1 MQDWEQPCASQ
12 KAGISTVSTACSSA
26 QCEFSFQ
33 AQFAQ
38 WQNRDSSQVTC
49 TIFLLAGKS
58 IYEMETHNI
67 LKRTKQNLWIS
78 VKFFFLIFLRMWTR
92 SSFFNGFQIVT
103 QVEKPKAEFFT
114 LFPLVNY
121 QFKSPLYNIH
131 LMSEYSS
138 VLIHGTDQRQRILQ
152 LYKSSNSSKSS
163 RHIQLFRE
171 APWDCNKSGIKKF
184 PSCTQNVQP

>member
-1 MQDWEQPCASQ
+1 MQHWEQPCASQ

-58 IYEMETHNI
+58 IYEMEKHNI

-103 QVEKPKAEFFT
+103 QVEKPKAVFHIISF
-114 LFPLVNY
+114 
-121 QFKSPLYNIH
+121 
-131 LMSEYSS
+131 SELPVQVSIIQYSS
-138 VLIHGTDQRQRILQ
+138 HVWVFF
-152 LYKSSNSSKSS
+152 SFNSWYWSKTKDPAAV
-163 RHIQLFRE
+163 Q
-171 APWDCNKSGIKKF
+171 KF
-184 PSCTQNVQP
+184 K

>member
-1 MQDWEQPCASQ
+1 MQHWEQPCASQ
-12 KAGISTVSTACSSA
+12 KAGISTVSTACSST

-58 IYEMETHNI
+58 IYEMEKHNI

-92 SSFFNGFQIVT
+92 SSFLQWVSNCHSSRKTKSWVFHIISFSELPV
-103 QVEKPKAEFFT
+103 QVSI
-114 LFPLVNY
+114 L
-121 QFKSPLYNIH
+121 Q
-131 LMSEYSS
+131 YSS
-138 VLIHGTDQRQRILQ
+138 HVWVFF
-152 LYKSSNSSKSS
+152 SFNSWYWSKTKDPAAV
-163 RHIQLFRE
+163 Q
-171 APWDCNKSGIKKF
+171 KF
-184 PSCTQNVQP
+184 K